1 MAWELAPN
9 PGVLEGA
16 VSGSG
21 LTLVL
26 DVAAWAIGPSPDLV
40 EGTVSGASLNE
51 LESIPVTSIAGE
63 GGFDFSGT
71 GSLDELAAVGV
82 QLTGEGGFDFTG
94 TASLAEEAPAGPDV
108 VEITGE
114 GQVGFASS
122 GSAIGVVELTGED
135 GFDFAGSAS
144 VTAFDSAAPVV
155 EVAGEGGFDFTGAG
169 LLVEAE
175 PPAPVVEITGSGGF
189 DFVGEAVLAE
199 IAAGIAEAIGAGGFD
214 FAGAALL
221 EEFDPTIPAPII
233 RGPLR
238 LLVAG
243 APVRTADRLV
253 DFAIKQGDTWPPI
266 EMQVVDRIGAP
277 VSLAGATNRTILG
290 QPDGSP
296 PRIDRAARVVDVA
309 AGRLRFDAWQAGD
322 TDELGVLQ
330 LEVEL
335 TYADGRRVTAP
346 SAGYNRVQVV
356 DDLG

>member
-9 PGVLEGA
+9 PDVLEGA
-16 VSGSG
+16 VSGSS

-26 DVAAWAIGPSPDLV
+26 DVAAWAIGPSPDVV
-40 EGTVSGASLNE
+40 EGAVSGASLNE
-51 LESIPVTSIAGE
+51 VEAIPVTSITGE
-63 GGFDFSGT
+63 GGFDFTGT
-71 GSLDELAAVGV
+71 ASLGELAAEVV
-82 QLTGEGGFDFTG
+82 ELTGEGGFDFTG
-94 TASLAEEAPAGPDV
+94 TASLAEVTPSDDV

-122 GSAIGVVELTGED
+122 GSAVGVVEL
-135 GFDFAGSAS
+135 
-144 VTAFDSAAPVV
+144 
-155 EVAGEGGFDFTGAG
+155 AGEGGFDFTGAA
-169 LLVEAE
+169 LLLEAE
-175 PPAPVVEITGSGGF
+175 PPAPVVGITGSGGF

-199 IAAGIAEAIGAGGFD
+199 IAAGIAEVVGAGGFD

-253 DFAIKQGDTWPPI
+253 DFVIKQGDTWPPI
-266 EMQVVDRIGAP
+266 EMQVVDRTGAP
-277 VSLAGATNRTILG
+277 VSLAGATNRTLMG
-290 QPDGSP
+290 QPGGSP
-296 PRIDRAARVVDVA
+296 PKVDRAARVVDVA
-309 AGRLRFDAWQAGD
+309 AGLLRFEAWLAGD

-335 TYADGRRVTAP
+335 TYADGRNVTAP
-346 SAGYNRVQVV
+346 SAGYARVQVV